1 MLCGSE
7 AEPIRDTVSTRFVA
21 ELRCL
26 PLSAFCVTLLMFV
39 ALLPARAEIL
49 EQVLVKV
56 NGDIITK
63 TEFEQRQVSVLRQR
77 PELANTTSDSAELK
91 KAVAEVTP
99 ELILSA
105 VDELLIIQRGRELG
119 YTLGD
124 EQFAKILENIKKENK
139 LENDEQFHAAL
150 KQEGLSMPDL
160 RKSLE
165 RQMLISRVQETE
177 VMGKIAVTEAEAR
190 AYYAKHDA
198 QFTTPSQITLREI
211 LIEVPVTDRG
221 INAAKNDEARAKAED
236 VRKRLLA
243 GEPFPRLAA
252 DLSDAPSKANGGLIG
267 PLSRGDLAA
276 PLQKRLTGMK
286 VGDITEVISTPRG
299 YQILKLE
306 TRTEEKV
313 KSFDDARNEISEKV
327 ADEKRRG
334 ELQKYVEKLRAQ
346 AIIQWKNDELKKAY
360 EQALADR
367 KAKLAETTAQ

>member
-1 MLCGSE
+1 MLKH
-7 AEPIRDTVSTRFVA
+7 TRRTGG
-21 ELRCL
+21 LT
-26 PLSAFCVTLLMFV
+26 LSAFFVMLLMLV
-39 ALLPARAEIL
+39 SLLPARAEIL

-56 NGDIITK
+56 TGDIITK

-77 PELANTTSDSAELK
+77 PELANATPDNAALR

-105 VDELLIIQRGRELG
+105 VDELLIMQRGRELG

-124 EQFAKILENIKKENK
+124 EQFTKILDNIKKENK
-139 LENDEQFHAAL
+139 IENDEQFQAAL
-150 KQEGLSMPDL
+150 KQEGLTMAEL
-160 RKSLE
+160 RKNLE
-165 RQMLISRVQETE
+165 RQMLMSRVQETE

-190 AYYAKHDA
+190 AYYGKHDA

-211 LIEVPVTDRG
+211 LIEVPITDRG
-221 INAAKNDEARAKAED
+221 INAAQNDEARAKAD
-236 VRKRLLA
+236 AVRKRLLG
-243 GEPFPRLAA
+243 GEPFARLAA

-267 PLSRGDLAA
+267 PLSRTELAA
-276 PLQKRLTGMK
+276 PLQKLLTSMK
-286 VGDITEVISTPRG
+286 VGDITDVINTSRG

-306 TRTEEKV
+306 SRTDEKV

-334 ELQKYVEKLRAQ
+334 ELQKYLEKLRGQ

-367 KAKLAETTAQ
+367 KARLADTPAQ

>member
-1 MLCGSE
+1 MLN
-7 AEPIRDTVSTRFVA
+7 V
-21 ELRCL
+21 LRRTEGTFA
-26 PLSAFCVTLLMFV
+26 SALCVTLLLLV
-39 ALLPARAEIL
+39 ALVPLRAEII

-63 TEFEQRQVSVLRQR
+63 TEFEQRQVNMLRQR
-77 PELANTTSDSAELK
+77 PELANTTAESAELK
-91 KAVAEVTP
+91 KAIAEVTP

-105 VDELLIIQRGRELG
+105 VDELLIMQRGRELG

-124 EQFAKILENIKKENK
+124 EQFSKILENIKKENK
-139 LENDEQFHAAL
+139 IESDEQFQSAL
-150 KQEGLSMPDL
+150 KQEGLTMAEL

-165 RQMLISRVQETE
+165 RQMLISRVQESE

-190 AYYAKHDA
+190 AYYAKHDL

-211 LIEVPVTDRG
+211 LIEVPVTSRG
-221 INAAKNDEARAKAED
+221 INAAQNDEARAKAND
-236 VRKRLLA
+236 VRKRLLG

-267 PLSRGDLAA
+267 PLSRTELAA
-276 PLQKRLTGMK
+276 TLQKTLAGMK
-286 VGDITEVISTPRG
+286 VGDITEVINTSRG

-306 TRTEEKV
+306 SRTEEKV

-327 ADEKRRG
+327 AEEKRRG

-346 AIIQWKNDELKKAY
+346 AIIQWKNDELKKA
-360 EQALADR
+360 
-367 KAKLAETTAQ
+367 

>member
-1 MLCGSE
+1 MLNR
-7 AEPIRDTVSTRFVA
+7 IRRTA
-21 ELRCL
+21 GL
-26 PLSAFCVTLLMFV
+26 PLSVFVAALLMLAV
-39 ALLPARAEIL
+39 LVPVRAEIL

-56 NGDIITK
+56 NGDIISK

-77 PELANTTSDSAELK
+77 PELANSTPDNAELR
-91 KAVAEVTP
+91 KAIAEVTP

-105 VDELLIIQRGRELG
+105 IDELLVIQRGRELG

-139 LENDEQFHAAL
+139 IESDDQFHAAL
-150 KQEGLSMPDL
+150 KQEGLTLADL

-190 AYYAKHDA
+190 AFYAKHEN
-198 QFTTPSQITLREI
+198 QFLTPSQITLREI
-211 LIEVPVTDRG
+211 LIEVPISERG
-221 INAAKNDEARAKAED
+221 INAAQNDEAKAKAED

-267 PLSRGDLAA
+267 PLSRTELNAQ
-276 PLQKRLTGMK
+276 LQKLLTGMK
-286 VGDITEVISTPRG
+286 IGDITEVIGTSRG

-313 KSFDDARNEISEKV
+313 KSFDDARDEISEKV
-327 ADEKRRG
+327 AEEKRRG
-334 ELQKYVEKLRAQ
+334 ELQKYVEKLRGQ
-346 AIIQWKNDELKKAY
+346 AIIQWKNDELQKAY

-367 KAKLAETTAQ
+367 KTRLAETPSL

>member
-1 MLCGSE
+1 MLNQ
-7 AEPIRDTVSTRFVA
+7 TR
-21 ELRCL
+21 RTW
-26 PLSAFCVTLLMFV
+26 SALFLTLLMSV
-39 ALLPARAEIL
+39 ALLPARAEII

-63 TEFEQRQVSVLRQR
+63 TEFEQRQVSILRQR
-77 PELANTTSDSAELK
+77 PELANTTPDSAELK
-91 KAVAEVTP
+91 KAIAEVTP
-99 ELILSA
+99 DLILSA

-124 EQFAKILENIKKENK
+124 EQFSKILENIKKENK
-139 LENDEQFHAAL
+139 IEGDEQFKAAL
-150 KQEGLSMPDL
+150 KQEGLTMADL

-165 RQMLISRVQETE
+165 RQMLISRVQENE

-190 AYYAKHDA
+190 TYYGKHDA

-211 LIEVPVTDRG
+211 LIQVPVTARG
-221 INAAKNDEARAKAED
+221 VNAAQNDEARAKAED
-236 VRKRLLA
+236 VRKRALA

-267 PLSRGDLAA
+267 PLSRTELAA
-276 PLQKRLTGMK
+276 SLQKVLTGMK
-286 VGDITEVISTPRG
+286 VGDITEVIPTARG

-306 TRTEEKV
+306 SRTEEKV
-313 KSFDDARNEISEKV
+313 KSFEDARNEISEKV
-327 ADEKRRG
+327 AEEKRRG
-334 ELQKYVEKLRAQ
+334 ELQKYVEKLRGQ

-367 KAKLAETTAQ
+367 QSRLSETPAP